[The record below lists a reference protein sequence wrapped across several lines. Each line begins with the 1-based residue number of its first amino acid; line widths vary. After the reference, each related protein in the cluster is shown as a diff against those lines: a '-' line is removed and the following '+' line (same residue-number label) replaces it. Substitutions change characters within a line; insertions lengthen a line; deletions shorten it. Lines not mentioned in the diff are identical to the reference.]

1 MMEPFFLNPRPL
13 SSRCK
18 ILIMIKA
25 QKVSYWISNIWI
37 FFGML
42 SGVIFHLI
50 QMPDAEERFE
60 L

>member
-1 MMEPFFLNPRPL
+1 
-13 SSRCK
+13 
-18 ILIMIKA
+18 MIKA
-25 QKVSYWISNIWI
+25 QKVSYWISTIWT